1 MKLSI
6 QSFKRANN
14 TFYPL
19 ITDVLNKEVKMVDEG
34 DSDKLEQPDIFDLE
48 LDLVRW
54 VKQAIA
60 EPSPPLMAK
69 PAGNVTQF
77 YGLDSKSR

>member
-1 MKLSI
+1 MHI
-6 QSFKRANN
+6 A
-14 TFYPL
+14 
-19 ITDVLNKEVKMVDEG
+19 DVLKTEDKMVDEG

-48 LDLVRW
+48 LDLIRW

-60 EPSPPLMAK
+60 EPSPPLMVK

>member
-1 MKLSI
+1 
-6 QSFKRANN
+6 
-14 TFYPL
+14 
-19 ITDVLNKEVKMVDEG
+19 MVDEG